1 MAGKSNEQEP
11 QTYASTGVNYEA
23 MDPFKRLG
31 QLTARKTSSN
41 LERLGMSVVE
51 ASRGESAFV
60 WDRGDHYAASVI
72 EGLGTKNLVAD
83 ATREITGK
91 TYYDQ
96 VAQDTVA
103 MIINDLI
110 VVGAEP
116 EVINMY
122 VGSGASEWFE
132 DLERAEDLIVGW
144 KKACDLAGAAWGGGE
159 SPTLKGIIAPNAGE
173 ILGSATGI
181 IKPKDRLTLGEKLVA
196 GDRILLVESS
206 GIHANGLTL
215 ARSIAEKLPFGY
227 KTELS
232 DGSIY
237 GEALLNPTHIYA
249 ALVRNLFEEGIDI
262 HYMVNV
268 TGHGWRKLMRVT
280 QSFSYVIEDI
290 PEPQP
295 IFEFIQKQSG
305 NDDREMYGNFNMGVG
320 FAIFL
325 PGKDV
330 EKAIEMARD
339 NHSMDALNAG
349 VVQEGSM
356 EVIIQP
362 KNLQYSSGTLE
373 VR

>member
-330 EKAIEMARD
+330 EKARKIARL
-339 NHSMDALNAG
+339 NHGMEALNAG